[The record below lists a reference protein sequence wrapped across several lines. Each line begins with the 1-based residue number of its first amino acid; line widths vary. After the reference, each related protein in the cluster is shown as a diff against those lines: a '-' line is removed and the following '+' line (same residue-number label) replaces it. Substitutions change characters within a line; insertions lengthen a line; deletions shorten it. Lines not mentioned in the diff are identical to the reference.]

1 MAVTLNHHIVHARDP
16 EASARFLT
24 EILGLPEP
32 TRFGPF
38 IVVATANGASLDFMG
53 TDDEK
58 YLVPNHYAFLV
69 SEDEFDEIFGRIQE
83 RELEYFA
90 DPAGKEPGEIYHHF
104 GGRGVYWADPD
115 GHWLEILTVP
125 YGGWPDA

>member
-38 IVVATANGASLDFMG
+38 IVVTTANGASLDFMG

-83 RELEYFA
+83 RQLEYFA
-90 DPAGKEPGEIYHHF
+90 DPAGQQPGEIYHHF

-125 YGGWPDA
+125 YGGWPDP